1 MEVRGKKVGFI
12 RKLGVLCHLVDRCL
26 VAESCLTFWDPV
38 RLLSPWDFPGK
49 DTGVG
54 CHFLLHMS
62 PGASFMN
69 IYYSQVIHYGK
80 ATMFITGTWWRGKG
94 ETIQRW
100 LSLYRD
106 GFRKAHEDGGVWGAP
121 VIKGTDYHRG
131 MGWPA
136 WLTEIG
142 CVRCRIS
149 NQNWG
154 IHAPPSLPR
163 CRSFQYYNNK
173 SHKQMK
179 WITINNR
186 QQEISV
192 APPRREG
199 WGDSWGEVCP
209 MNKDDLKEIEFGYKD
224 LELWADPTC

>member
-1 MEVRGKKVGFI
+1 
-12 RKLGVLCHLVDRCL
+12 
-26 VAESCLTFWDPV
+26 
-38 RLLSPWDFPGK
+38 
-49 DTGVG
+49 
-54 CHFLLHMS
+54 
-62 PGASFMN
+62 MN

-80 ATMFITGTWWRGKG
+80 ATMFITGTWRRGKG

-121 VIKGTDYHRG
+121 VIKGNDYHRG

-136 WLTEIG
+136 WLTAIG

-179 WITINNR
+179 WMTINNR

-192 APPRREG
+192 APPRGEG
-199 WGDSWGEVCP
+199 WGRVEARFALWTK
-209 MNKDDLKEIEFGYKD
+209 MNLRRWNSVIRTLSF
-224 LELWADPTC
+224 ELTPPARGSLVLPTLHRHSILLLLN